1 MMLVDRRV
9 HRVPSSSADED
20 SKASLEGTRPQ
31 CARRGP
37 SAGPLSR
44 CGRTELSSFVVK
56 KQTHLPREP
65 VGRQVGGRGAH
76 GFWGPGDFR
85 SETPHHCHTG
95 ISAGGVTFAPLIS
108 ASDAWVVFS
117 QAHFY
122 KDQRP
127 SRPSQDKGAR
137 PISKAGVGPIQGTGL
152 PRPSRR
158 CLSPP
163 LARALLL
170 RDPGTAPS
178 PPLPLRMPQARS
190 ALPALDLA

>member
-1 MMLVDRRV
+1 MCAPRPFSRAT
-9 HRVPSSSADED
+9 VPLWQNRAFFLCGEETDASAQGACG
-20 SKASLEGTRPQ
+20 AS
-31 CARRGP
+31 
-37 SAGPLSR
+37 
-44 CGRTELSSFVVK
+44 
-56 KQTHLPREP
+56 
-65 VGRQVGGRGAH
+65 GGRLGAH

-85 SETPHHCHTG
+85 SETPHHSHTR
-95 ISAGGVTFAPLIS
+95 ISTGGVTFAPLIS
-108 ASDAWVVFS
+108 ASDAWVIFS

-127 SRPSQDKGAR
+127 SRPISGQGAR

-152 PRPSRR
+152 PRLSRR

-178 PPLPLRMPQARS
+178 PPLPLPMPQARS
-190 ALPALDLA
+190 ALPILDLA